1 VVTREKDPETEN
13 EMTLSKFLHGFI
25 PKSDSLAISI
35 GPEELLLIA
44 FPGRSRAFGVD
55 IMAVKGSSIALSFEG
70 HDGKRDTHDLEV
82 GFASVFYPE
91 LVERI
96 AITVNETVT
105 FEMDNAVFAVETES
119 NDPPVTET
127 SSGNDAETQDGA
139 PSSIEDAR
147 DESQQV
153 DPVVSSDGMRLD
165 MQKL

>member
-1 VVTREKDPETEN
+1 
-13 EMTLSKFLHGFI
+13 MTLGKFLHGFI

-82 GFASVFYPE
+82 GFESVIYPE

-96 AITVNETVT
+96 AITVNET
-105 FEMDNAVFAVETES
+105 DNAVFAVETES